1 MYIAVLVGLV
11 CLSIGLQVFAGVVG
25 LWFSQIIF
33 FDSALTGVAAG
44 MACNHF
50 AHIHPA
56 ICIVIGLAAF
66 FLIFMFQTT
75 TIGFWVIGGLFTLA
89 YASAFG
95 LIAYSEGD
103 MIWGV
108 VVFGL
113 TILIVGG
120 LHLHARNQLEE

>member
-1 MYIAVLVGLV
+1 MYIAF
-11 CLSIGLQVFAGVVG
+11 FAGVVILSIALRFVAGLIG
-25 LWFSQIIF
+25 LWFAQIIF

-50 AHIHPA
+50 AQIHPA

-66 FLIFMFQTT
+66 FFIFVLQTT

-89 YASAFG
+89 YSCAFG

-108 VVFGL
+108 VVFAL
-113 TILIVGG
+113 SLLIVGG
-120 LHLHARNQLEE
+120 LHLNARKQLRE

>member
-1 MYIAVLVGLV
+1 MYIAVLVGLI
-11 CLSIGLQVFAGVVG
+11 CLSIGLQVLSGVVG

-33 FDSALTGVAAG
+33 FDSALAGVAAG

-50 AHIHPA
+50 AQIHPA

-66 FLIFMFQTT
+66 FLIFMLQAT

-95 LIAYSEGD
+95 FIAYSEGD
-103 MIWGV
+103 IIWGV

-113 TILIVGG
+113 SLLIVGG
-120 LHLHARNQLEE
+120 LHLHARNQFEQ

>member
-11 CLSIGLQVFAGVVG
+11 CLSIGLQVLAGVVG

-66 FLIFMFQTT
+66 FLIFMF
-75 TIGFWVIGGLFTLA
+75 FYSFSPFYFTDNGSYL
-89 YASAFG
+89 
-95 LIAYSEGD
+95 LIFVRAL
-103 MIWGV
+103 
-108 VVFGL
+108 L
-113 TILIVGG
+113 TEDIF
-120 LHLHARNQLEE
+120 

>member
-11 CLSIGLQVFAGVVG
+11 CLSIGLQVLAGVVG

-33 FDSALTGVAAG
+33 FDSALAGVAAG

-50 AHIHPA
+50 AQIHPA

-66 FLIFMFQTT
+66 FLIFMLQAT

-95 LIAYSEGD
+95 FIAYSEGD

-113 TILIVGG
+113 SLLIVGG
-120 LHLHARNQLEE
+120 LHLHARNQFEQ

>member
-11 CLSIGLQVFAGVVG
+11 CLSIGLQVLAGVVG

-56 ICIVIGLAAF
+56 ICIVIGLAACF
-66 FLIFMFQTT
+66 IIFMLETT
-75 TIGFWVIGGLFTLA
+75 THCVWVFGGLFTLA
-89 YASAFG
+89 NPTAIGVVAFT
-95 LIAYSEGD
+95 EGGK
-103 MIWGV
+103 IWGV

-120 LHLHARNQLEE
+120 LHVHARNQLEE